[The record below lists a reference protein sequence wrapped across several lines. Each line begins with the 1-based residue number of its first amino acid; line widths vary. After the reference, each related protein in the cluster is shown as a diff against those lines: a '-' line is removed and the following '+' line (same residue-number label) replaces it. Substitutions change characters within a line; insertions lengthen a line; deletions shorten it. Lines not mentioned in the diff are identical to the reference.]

1 MQGWVFCSLNS
12 VDTKYK
18 EMALGSTGSS
28 LILILCHTA
37 TINEDDAMSL
47 TLSTKHQQCCPCR
60 SPPYYGVL
68 GSSQRRTRS
77 VDWASDRCFVQLVLF
92 CLTKDGPFFFN
103 GKLLCRYPSA
113 KYL

>member
-28 LILILCHTA
+28 LILILCPLA

-60 SPPYYGVL
+60 SPPYYGAL
-68 GSSQRRTRS
+68 GSSQHRS
-77 VDWASDRCFVQLVLF
+77 LTVDWDSDICSLLVVSEKSEQEGGIFL
-92 CLTKDGPFFFN
+92 
-103 GKLLCRYPSA
+103 
-113 KYL
+113 